1 MIIKE
6 ENKKGNEKILPTNDI
21 LPRIRH
27 VHHLVLLI
35 VIYQNSL
42 YRFLFYFIF
51 LYQISTY

>member
-21 LPRIRH
+21 LPRVRH

-42 YRFLFYFIF
+42 HRLPAFVIFI
-51 LYQISTY
+51 I